1 MAAQLGMSNTDE
13 MKARAIDLI
22 DTLNIY
28 QYGCTAR
35 DVKHG
40 KDGSSSHAAI
50 LIDIKCVYEIHGSSL
65 PSRPCLTLL
74 AM

>member
-35 DVKHG
+35 GVKHG
-40 KDGSSSHAAI
+40 GDGSSSH
-50 LIDIKCVYEIHGSSL
+50 GSENL
-65 PSRPCLTLL
+65 
-74 AM
+74 